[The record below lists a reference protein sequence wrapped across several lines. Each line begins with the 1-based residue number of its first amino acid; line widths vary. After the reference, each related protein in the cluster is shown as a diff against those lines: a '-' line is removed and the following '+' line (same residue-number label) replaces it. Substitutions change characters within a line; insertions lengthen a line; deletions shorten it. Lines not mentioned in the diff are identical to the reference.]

1 MIFLD
6 NILCYCFDDIFKG
19 FFDYDVLNV
28 YLMKMICD
36 VEYDLVYEMEV
47 SLMELMFFSFKQCLI
62 VELVCFVYQCDMFNV
77 LVEVLCEKLII
88 FCYDF
93 IVFGGC
99 YYNFKDFIN
108 FFNVGKVNLVN
119 KLLLCL
125 CYIWFD
131 KVQFC
136 NGFDVICECDVL
148 FYYFYYIFEYVLEL
162 LCQVLFDLS
171 VLVIKI
177 NIYCVVKDLC
187 IIDLMIYVVY
197 NGKKVIVV
205 VELQVCFDEEVNIYW
220 VKRLIE
226 VGVYVIF
233 FALGLKIYVKLFL
246 ILCKE
251 NGEVVCYVYIGIGN
265 FNEKI
270 VCFYIDYLLLIVDV
284 CIINEVWWVFNFIEN
299 LYCLVIFDYLM
310 VLL

>member
-1 MIFLD
+1 MFVVLVDVLWEKLMIFW
-6 NILCYCFDDIFKG
+6 
-19 FFDYDVLNV
+19 
-28 YLMKMICD
+28 
-36 VEYDLVYEMEV
+36 YDL
-47 SLMELMFFSFKQCLI
+47 
-62 VELVCFVYQCDMFNV
+62 
-77 LVEVLCEKLII
+77 
-88 FCYDF
+88 

-108 FFNVGKVNLVN
+108 FLNVGKVNLVN
-119 KLLLCL
+119 KLLLWL
-125 CYIWFD
+125 CYFWFD
-131 KVQFC
+131 KEKFC

-220 VKRLIE
+220 VKWLIE

-233 FALGLKIYVKLFL
+233 FVFGLKIYVKFFF
-246 ILCKE
+246 IL
-251 NGEVVCYVYIGIGN
+251 
-265 FNEKI
+265 
-270 VCFYIDYLLLIVDV
+270 
-284 CIINEVWWVFNFIEN
+284 
-299 LYCLVIFDYLM
+299 
-310 VLL
+310 